1 MFRIQKYIIVRSPE
15 TSGPEKTPLDSH
27 NDAKPEG
34 LLEKREEVTQS
45 AQKELALLQEK
56 ISQKNPQL

>member
-1 MFRIQKYIIVRSPE
+1 MRSPE

-34 LLEKREEVTQS
+34 LLEKQEKVTQS
-45 AQKELALLQEK
+45 AQKELALLQKE

>member
-1 MFRIQKYIIVRSPE
+1 MRSPE
-15 TSGPEKTPLDSH
+15 TPGSEKTPLDSH

-34 LLEKREEVTQS
+34 LPEKQEKVIQD
-45 AQKELALLQEK
+45 AQKKLALLQEE